1 MAKAGGED
9 SPPYP
14 ASVRGSLGGAEKGDK
29 MSEKQRSAEEQRQYE
44 KWRAT
49 MERKTGKTI
58 SEIMRENGRIGGSL
72 GHTGGFNARP
82 ELASE
87 MGKRGAAKRWA
98 KYRRDRAQDND

>member
-1 MAKAGGED
+1 
-9 SPPYP
+9 
-14 ASVRGSLGGAEKGDK
+14 

-44 KWRAT
+44 KWKAT

-58 SEIMRENGRIGGSL
+58 SEIMRDNGRIGGKL

-87 MGKRGAAKRWA
+87 MGRKGAAKRWA
-98 KYRRDRAQDND
+98 KYRETKACQND

>member
-1 MAKAGGED
+1 
-9 SPPYP
+9 
-14 ASVRGSLGGAEKGDK
+14 

-44 KWRAT
+44 KWKAT
-49 MERKTGKTI
+49 MEHNTGKTI
-58 SEIMRENGRIGGSL
+58 SEIMRDNGRIGGKL

-98 KYRRDRAQDND
+98 KYREAKACENE